1 MGMGVAPN
9 SATLEF
15 HVLDQI
21 IEIYLGL
28 DSSSVKS
35 ELTNAYLVEL
45 WGHN

>member
-1 MGMGVAPN
+1 MGVGMGMAP
-9 SATLEF
+9 SSTTSEF

-35 ELTNAYLVEL
+35 ELTNADLVVVRT
-45 WGHN
+45 